1 MRRENMRRSLLVVV
15 LACFVLMFVGQAM
28 AQEGAGG
35 AEWSKT
41 AFDSQFA
48 KAKEMKFTGTV
59 VSHDPMC
66 HCVIVKTPK
75 GELTLQDDYAKFM
88 QEYNQ
93 AKGLKVGAE
102 VTGVYKTVN
111 HIHYLSSIMYKGM

>member
-1 MRRENMRRSLLVVV
+1 
-15 LACFVLMFVGQAM
+15 
-28 AQEGAGG
+28 
-35 AEWSKT
+35 
-41 AFDSQFA
+41 
-48 KAKEMKFTGTV
+48 
-59 VSHDPMC
+59 MC

-102 VTGVYKTVN
+102 VTGSLQDRQSYP
-111 HIHYLSSIMYKGM
+111 LSFVHWVQRDVTRIAR

>member
-1 MRRENMRRSLLVVV
+1 M
-15 LACFVLMFVGQAM
+15 
-28 AQEGAGG
+28 
-35 AEWSKT
+35 
-41 AFDSQFA
+41 
-48 KAKEMKFTGTV
+48 

-66 HCVIVKTPK
+66 HCVVVKTAK

-88 QEYNQ
+88 QDYNQ

-111 HIHYLSSIMYKGM
+111 HIHYLMSIALQKDVTWIARPANRSKKGRQPPPFFCAQGARWTKILTTKTPTRMRKYAQKN

>member
-1 MRRENMRRSLLVVV
+1 MRKSLWVVA
-15 LACFVLMFVGQAM
+15 LLCFVLMFVGRAM

-41 AFDSQFA
+41 AFDSQLA
-48 KAKEMKFTGTV
+48 KAKDVKFSGTV

-111 HIHYLSSIMYKGM
+111 HIHYLSSIGYKGM

>member
-1 MRRENMRRSLLVVV
+1 MRKSLLVVA
-15 LACFVLMFVGQAM
+15 LLCFALMFVGQAM
-28 AQEGAGG
+28 AQETGG

-41 AFDSQFA
+41 AFDSQFSA
-48 KAKEMKFTGTV
+48 AKEVKFMGTV

-66 HCVIVKTPK
+66 HCIVVKTPK
-75 GELTLQDDYAKFM
+75 GNELVLQDDYAKFM

-93 AKGLKVGAE
+93 AKGLKIGAE
-102 VTGVYKTVN
+102 VAGVYKTVN

>member
-1 MRRENMRRSLLVVV
+1 
-15 LACFVLMFVGQAM
+15 
-28 AQEGAGG
+28 
-35 AEWSKT
+35 
-41 AFDSQFA
+41 
-48 KAKEMKFTGTV
+48 MKFTGTV

-111 HIHYLSSIMYKGM
+111 HIHYLSSITYKGM